1 MTKSIKRMKRL
12 FAWGTAL
19 LLVGGMQAALLPV
32 DEPITPVDYVSTL
45 VGTQSKHALSTGNTY
60 PAVAMPWGMNFWTPQ
75 TGENRN
81 GFIYRYAEDI
91 IRGFRQ
97 THQCSPWANDYAAFS
112 LMPVSGELK
121 VTQHNRFRHFRHE
134 DEIAQPHYY
143 KVTLDNRITAEMSP
157 TERGVFM
164 RFTYPEGKDAY
175 VVLDLNK
182 SHNKIKII
190 PEQRKVVGYT
200 THASQAVPQG
210 YANYFVI
217 VFDQPIEGYGTW
229 TTDEGKIRPGVAEEE
244 GFFVSGY
251 LKFAPGGQVNARVVS
266 SFISEEQ
273 AEATASSNYSYWGS
287 TFRAFFK
294 NKFAVALLIA
304 LVVVVAFAFIQPHL
318 PGQADPNLC
327 AVDPVTGIQYRN
339 IAPGQDGFIWGS
351 NSIGQDLW
359 ARIWAGARTSLTI
372 AFFVALIEAVV
383 GITAGVLWGYV
394 RGLDFV
400 FTELYNI
407 FDNIPTAIVLIL
419 ISYVATPSIWTMVLG
434 MAIKGWIE
442 MARFIRNQILI
453 IRDRD
458 YNVASRC
465 IGTPTIRI
473 VLRNLLPYLVSV
485 IMLRMALTIPEA
497 IGNEVFITYIGLG
510 LSVETPSL
518 GNLVNDGR
526 KVMMQAGLR
535 YQLLYPTLILSFVT
549 IAFYLIGNAFSDA
562 ADPKNHLQ

>member
-1 MTKSIKRMKRL
+1 MFKRACSRQLETQLNTLQKDGPA
-12 FAWGTAL
+12 AW
-19 LLVGGMQAALLPV
+19 AALP
-32 DEPITPVDYVSTL
+32 
-45 VGTQSKHALSTGNTY
+45 
-60 PAVAMPWGMNFWTPQ
+60 
-75 TGENRN
+75 
-81 GFIYRYAEDI
+81 
-91 IRGFRQ
+91 
-97 THQCSPWANDYAAFS
+97 
-112 LMPVSGELK
+112 
-121 VTQHNRFRHFRHE
+121 
-134 DEIAQPHYY
+134 
-143 KVTLDNRITAEMSP
+143 
-157 TERGVFM
+157 
-164 RFTYPEGKDAY
+164 
-175 VVLDLNK
+175 
-182 SHNKIKII
+182 
-190 PEQRKVVGYT
+190 
-200 THASQAVPQG
+200 
-210 YANYFVI
+210 
-217 VFDQPIEGYGTW
+217 
-229 TTDEGKIRPGVAEEE
+229 EEE
-244 GFFVSGY
+244 LFTPAGF
-251 LKFAPGGQVNARVVS
+251 
-266 SFISEEQ
+266 SEKR
-273 AEATASSNYSYWGS
+273 AEATSYSNYSYWGS

-294 NKFAVALLIA
+294 NKIAVALLIA
-304 LVVVVAFAFIQPHL
+304 LVFVVGFAFLQPYL

-327 AVDPVTGIQYRN
+327 QVDATTGIQFRN
-339 IAPGQDGFIWGS
+339 IAPGEEGFIWGS
-351 NSIGQDLW
+351 NAIGQDLW

-394 RGLDFV
+394 RGLDFL

-485 IMLRMALTIPEA
+485 IMLRMALTIPAA
-497 IGNEVFITYIGLG
+497 IGSEVFITYIGLG

-518 GNLVNDGR
+518 GNLINDGR

-535 YQLLYPTLILSFVT
+535 YQLLYPTIILSFVT